1 MGVTQCRSII
11 RGVFLKTVGHLWRAP
26 PDSLLPLKSWTLH
39 SGLGS
44 RLLSTC
50 WASLPLVCVRH
61 PLGINEGTMEEATG
75 PVNRGLERKARG
87 GVSKQHSL

>member
-1 MGVTQCRSII
+1 MGVTQCWSFI
-11 RGVFLKTVGHLWRAP
+11 RGMFLKAAGHLWRTH
-26 PDSLLPLKSWTLH
+26 PDSLLPLKSRTLH
-39 SGLGS
+39 SGLTF

-50 WASLPLVCVRH
+50 WASLPVGVR
-61 PLGINEGTMEEATG
+61 PSPAGINEGTMEEASG